1 MEFTLWHQLGIL
13 VGAALGYLNFR
24 FIIGIIVP
32 RLRALDNAT
41 TAEERG
47 AFERKIALLRRIIL
61 VFEILA
67 LAVIGYFV
75 GGLVGSWQGG

>member
-13 VGAALGYLNFR
+13 VGAVLGYLNFR
-24 FIIGIIVP
+24 FIIGIIEP
-32 RLRALDNAT
+32 RLRALDDAKS
-41 TAEERG
+41 AEERG
-47 AFERKIALLRRIIL
+47 AFERKITLLRRIMF
-61 VFEILA
+61 VFEIAA